1 MSKKPRKAPW
11 LKLII
16 KLWIQLHIY
25 RAKNVLELFRAAA
38 RAGDFG
44 RNPGPRPSHFI
55 NDPDAA
61 AHILLI
67 NEPNYTKLDSHYKV
81 IESLLGP
88 GLLSSSGEAWHRTR
102 VQTRGQFH
110 QEPVAHTFSTVKEI
124 TQRSLDKWSTRVG
137 ETIDIAPEISKILLE
152 IASMSLFG
160 ADVQEY
166 SERAIP
172 EIRFANWYMVTSKFI
187 NFKLPTADNRHFRR
201 ARDFI
206 DHLVQKMLTPPFPA
220 TEPKGPLLEC
230 LRNQENNNAAEQH
243 RNLSE
248 AKNFLIAGHETTGA
262 SLTWTLYLLSKHP
275 AILKEM
281 LDEIDSVLK
290 GKAPTLEQLD
300 ELKLTTMVIQESLR
314 LYPPVWV
321 IDRRVVAEDIIGG
334 YRIPAKSTVIIV
346 PYVLHR
352 HPKYWSNPE
361 VFDPQRF
368 NKNNAQKHHKY
379 AYIPFG
385 IGPRVCI
392 SKHFA
397 LLMMKTILPMILQ
410 RFELAIDPTLEIGL
424 EPLITLKPDGPI
436 PLKLKLRNNLTYPTV
451 SQNA

>member
-1 MSKKPRKAPW
+1 MMEQVESKKLRKAPW

-16 KLWIQLHIY
+16 KLWIQLHIHN
-25 RAKNVLELFRAAA
+25 AQNVLELFCAAA

-44 RNPGPRPSHFI
+44 RNPWPRPSHFI
-55 NDPDAA
+55 NDPEAVA
-61 AHILLI
+61 QILLT

-88 GLLSSSGEAWHRTR
+88 GLLSSSGEAWQKTR
-102 VQTRGQFH
+102 HQTRGQFH
-110 QEPVAHTFSTVKEI
+110 QEPIAHTFATVKEI
-124 TQRSLDKWSTRVG
+124 TERSLDKWSARAG
-137 ETIDIAPEISKILLE
+137 ETIDIAPAISKILLE

-160 ADVQEY
+160 ADVQQY
-166 SERAIP
+166 SEAAIP

-187 NFKLPTADNRHFRR
+187 NFKLPTPNNRHFRR

-206 DHLVQKMLTPPFPA
+206 DNLVQKMLNPPFPA
-220 TEPKGPLLEC
+220 TEPRGPLLQC
-230 LRNQENNNAAEQH
+230 LWNQNNESPEERH

-275 AILKEM
+275 AILNEM
-281 LDEIDSVLK
+281 LEEIDTVLK

-300 ELKLTTMVIQESLR
+300 ELKLTYCVIQESLR

-321 IDRRVVAEDIIGG
+321 IDRRVVDEDILGG

-352 HPKYWSNPE
+352 HPKYWTNPE
-361 VFDPQRF
+361 VFDPKRF
-368 NKNNAQKHHKY
+368 DKNNAQKHHKH

-385 IGPRVCI
+385 LGPRVCI

-397 LLMMKTILPMILQ
+397 LLMMKTIIPMILQ
-410 RFELAIDPTLEIGL
+410 RFELNIDPKLEIGL
-424 EPLITLKPDGPI
+424 EPLITLKPKAPI
-436 PLKLKLRNNLTYPTV
+436 PLKLKLRT
-451 SQNA
+451 